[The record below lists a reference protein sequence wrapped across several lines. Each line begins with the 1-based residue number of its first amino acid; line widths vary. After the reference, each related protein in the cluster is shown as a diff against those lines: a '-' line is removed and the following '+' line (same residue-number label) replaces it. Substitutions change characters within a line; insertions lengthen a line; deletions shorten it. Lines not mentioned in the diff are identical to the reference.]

1 MNKFEAIIFD
11 WDGTLAKTLHLWLSG
26 YRLGLEN
33 QNHTFLD
40 SVIAR
45 DFFYEHD
52 KAQEKYPAIDISNV
66 ASEAREYVKGHVN
79 ILELYEGV
87 NETLKSLRDG
97 GLKIALVSSSPRQ
110 LLEAGLKVH
119 NLSDYFS
126 SIIAGDD
133 VTKHKPHPEAFLQTL
148 KLISANPEQT
158 LIIGDSATDII
169 AGKLAK
175 TATCLF
181 TPQENAIFYN
191 FTDSRLLLPDYEI
204 SNIGDLLSI

>member
-33 QNHTFLD
+33 QDHTFLD
-40 SVIAR
+40 SVIAK

-52 KAQEKYPAIDISNV
+52 KAQEKYPVLDISRIS
-66 ASEAREYVKGHVN
+66 SEAREYVKSHVSV
-79 ILELYEGV
+79 LELYEGV
-87 NETLKSLRDG
+87 NETLKSLKDK

-110 LLEAGLKVH
+110 LLEAGLEVH
-119 NLSDYFS
+119 NLTDYFS

-133 VTKHKPHPEAFLQTL
+133 VTKHKPHPEAFMQTL
-148 KLISANPEQT
+148 KLIGANPEHI
-158 LIIGDSATDII
+158 LIIGDSATDIS
-169 AGKLAK
+169 AGKAAK

-191 FTDSRLLLPDYEI
+191 FADSRLLLPDYEI
-204 SNIGDLLSI
+204 SNISDLLSI